1 MSEPKTDST
10 EEFGFS
16 NRQVWWIGRVSR
28 GSVALMIL
36 VCLLMVPAWL
46 LGFFPSLSIYYAI
59 GGGCLG
65 LAGIGGIGYFRETLI
80 PYQFEQQAKRVSDYL
95 YWVGIGLV
103 SYGLILTAF

>member
-1 MSEPKTDST
+1 MSEPKTNST
-10 EEFGFS
+10 EEFWFS
-16 NRQVWWIGRVSR
+16 DRQVRWIARVSR

-36 VCLLMVPAWL
+36 ACLFMFPAWL

-80 PYQFEQQAKRVSDYL
+80 PSQFEQQAKQVSDYL
-95 YWVGIGLV
+95 SWIGIGLV